1 MEDPISQELWKLID
15 EFLETAVVLKE
26 GKEEN

>member
-15 EFLETAVVLKE
+15 EFLETTVVLKE